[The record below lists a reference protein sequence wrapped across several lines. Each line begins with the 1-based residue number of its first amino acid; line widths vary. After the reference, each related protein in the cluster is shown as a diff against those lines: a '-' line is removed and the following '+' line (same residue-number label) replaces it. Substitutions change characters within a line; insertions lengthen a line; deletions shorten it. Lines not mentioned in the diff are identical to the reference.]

1 MAIRTSI
8 KATSARGVY
17 VPPSIILLS
26 VHRPLSLL
34 ESFSI
39 EVEVDNFE
47 PAEDL

>member
-8 KATSARGVY
+8 EATSARGVY

-34 ESFSI
+34 ETFSI
-39 EVEVDNFE
+39 EIEVDDFE
-47 PAEDL
+47 PGDDL